1 MSAKQKLDIA
11 IKNLKSYMEYAK
23 TWDEEMKRN
32 NPKAWQDALTAA
44 AWLSV
49 YKYGAKEYSKLAEK
63 YILKIFG

>member
-1 MSAKQKLDIA
+1 MSAKEKLEIA
-11 IKNLKSYMEYAK
+11 IKNFKRYMEDVK
-23 TWDEEMKRN
+23 TWDEETKRN

-44 AWLSV
+44 AWFSV